1 MCLSLVVWAAPPSER
16 PSVVPRIAVES
27 GETMFYRMT
36 RLHWSADRYDD
47 VVSLAESM
55 RSRVE
60 AISGLLFA
68 ELATTGEGEGMIIAG
83 YQSEADYQAASE
95 EVASILGQLGRLLT
109 STPHGHQGTVVVSYG
124 NAPRLA

>member
-1 MCLSLVVWAAPPSER
+1 
-16 PSVVPRIAVES
+16 
-27 GETMFYRMT
+27 MFYRMT

-47 VVSLAESM
+47 VVSMAESM

-60 AISGLLFA
+60 AISGLMFA
-68 ELATTGEGEGMIIAG
+68 ELATTGEGEGMIIAA
-83 YQSEADYQAASE
+83 YQSEADYQAASA
-95 EVASILGQLGRLLT
+95 EVESILGQLGRLLT

>member
-1 MCLSLVVWAAPPSER
+1 
-16 PSVVPRIAVES
+16 
-27 GETMFYRMT
+27 MFYRMT
-36 RLHWSADRYDD
+36 RLHWSADRYHD

>member
-1 MCLSLVVWAAPPSER
+1 
-16 PSVVPRIAVES
+16 
-27 GETMFYRMT
+27 MFYRMT

-60 AISGLLFA
+60 AISGLMFA
-68 ELATTGEGEGMIIAG
+68 ELATTGEGEGMIIAA
-83 YQSEADYQAASE
+83 YRSEADYQAASA
-95 EVASILGQLGRLLT
+95 EVESILKQLGRLLT